1 MKQVVKSF
9 LCVLLLFS
17 AAPVVTSDCG
27 ASCGIT
33 SSTSSS
39 CGDCDNDCNGCGEC
53 HSIFI
58 PQSTGANLAREM
70 YDPTMG
76 PRYDADCFNGGWRL
90 VLEYERSFRD
100 ERIAQC
106 LFGGTDTL
114 NFVGSQAGLAT
125 APESFSRVL
134 AAEYFG
140 LSQETAQSIS
150 FCPEISNIILD
161 FQMYWGLDNWCN
173 GLFFNINVP
182 FTRTRWK
189 LNARCN
195 DGLVNGASSCNSCD
209 TGCGNDCFDSC
220 NSCDTSCN
228 NDCSFDCN
236 SCCDNLLTCST
247 PATLIPAGCLNSTAG
262 GVALVDGVTPASSIQ
277 EALSGDF
284 LFGDMQTPWRFGRF
298 NFGCET
304 EKGVAD
310 VDLILG
316 YNFWNCE
323 DYHLGVYFQAV
334 APTGTEIDACFARE
348 IFTPIIGNGHFWEV
362 GGGLTAHWELWNCND
377 DHAISVWLQGNV
389 THLLHDCQVRTFDF
403 AANGCMSRYLL
414 LKEFTGTGDTL
425 AYNGNLISAVN
436 YTTRYADVSVSVKGN
451 AAIKFIYQ
459 HCGWIFGLGYEI
471 YGRSAED
478 ICIRSG
484 FVDGSLADRQF
495 GIKGACAPVAAPGFT
510 TAGVGDAQAIVAPVL
525 NANSPRRLVA
535 TQSNATIS
543 GCGDTDS
550 PFDLINL
557 ATPGFVY
564 VDACQ
569 NLVGTAVGTDIGD
582 GLVVAVDSLAA
593 GATVAAVTGLVTG
606 TPASVLLTGD
616 ASELNANSARAPRQ
630 ISNKVFGTIDYMW
643 RDCDWSPFVGVA
655 GEGVFASRDE
665 CCTLN
670 KWGVWVR
677 GGFNW

>member
-9 LCVLLLFS
+9 LCALLLFS
-17 AAPVVTSDCG
+17 TAPVIIADCG
-27 ASCGIT
+27 DSCGIS
-33 SSTSSS
+33 SSTSSN
-39 CGDCDNDCNGCGEC
+39 CGDCSNDCCTEC

-76 PRYDADCFNGGWRL
+76 PRYDADCFNGGFRL
-90 VLEYERSFRD
+90 VLEGEKSFRD
-100 ERIAQC
+100 KRIAQC

-114 NFVGSQAGLAT
+114 NFVGSRAGLAT
-125 APESFSRVL
+125 APETYTRVL

-140 LSQETAQSIS
+140 LAQDTAQSIS

-182 FTRTRWK
+182 FTHTRWK
-189 LNARCN
+189 LNASCN
-195 DGLVNGASSCNSCD
+195 EGLLDGVTSCSDCNNSCNNDCNNDCNSC
-209 TGCGNDCFDSC
+209 
-220 NSCDTSCN
+220 

-236 SCCDNLLTCST
+236 SCCDSLLTCST
-247 PATLIPAGCLNSTAG
+247 PATVIPAGCVNSTAA
-262 GVALVDGVTPASSIQ
+262 GVTLTGTGVTPASSIQ

-284 LFGDMQTPWRFGRF
+284 LFGDMQTAWRYGRF
-298 NFGCET
+298 DFGCKSEN
-304 EKGVAD
+304 KVAD

-348 IFTPIIGNGHFWEV
+348 IFNPIVGNGHFWEV

-389 THLLHDCQVRTFDF
+389 THLISDCQVRTFDF

-414 LKEFTGTGDTL
+414 LKEFTGSVDAGTF
-425 AYNGNLISAVN
+425 AYNGQLINAVN

-451 AAIKFIYQ
+451 AAIKFVYQ

-478 ICIRSG
+478 ICIKSG
-484 FVDGSLADRQF
+484 FVDGSLVDRQF
-495 GIKGACAPVAAPGFT
+495 GIKGACSPVAAQGFAT
-510 TAGVGDAQAIVAPVL
+510 DTAVAPNQLINGATVV
-525 NANSPRRLVA
+525 NAFSPRRLVS
-535 TQSNATIS
+535 TQSTATIS
-543 GCGDTDS
+543 GCGTTDS
-550 PFDLINL
+550 AVTLQNT
-557 ATPGFVY
+557 ANPGFVY
-564 VDACQ
+564 VDACANIASTDNNAPVA
-569 NLVGTAVGTDIGD
+569 NLILAE
-582 GLVVAVDSLAA
+582 DSLTGTLAISAA
-593 GATVAAVTGLVTG
+593 TGEVTGVTA
-606 TPASVLLTGD
+606 ASVLLTGD

-630 ISNKVFGTIDYMW
+630 ITNKVFGTIDYMW
-643 RDCDWSPFVGVA
+643 RDCDWSPFVGIA

-665 CCTLN
+665 CCSLN

>member
-9 LCVLLLFS
+9 LCALLLFS
-17 AAPVVTSDCG
+17 TAPIITSDCG
-27 ASCGIT
+27 ASCGVS
-33 SSTSSS
+33 SSTSSN
-39 CGDCDNDCNGCGEC
+39 CGDCNDSCCGEC

-76 PRYDADCFNGGWRL
+76 PRYDADCFNGGFRL
-90 VLEYERSFRD
+90 VLEGEKSFRD
-100 ERIAQC
+100 KRIAQC

-125 APESFSRVL
+125 APESYTRVL

-140 LSQETAQSIS
+140 LAQDTAQSIS

-182 FTRTRWK
+182 FTHTRWK
-189 LNARCN
+189 LNATCN
-195 DGLVNGASSCNSCD
+195 EGLLDGVTSCSDCNNSCNNDCNSCD
-209 TGCGNDCFDSC
+209 TGC
-220 NSCDTSCN
+220 

-236 SCCDNLLTCST
+236 SCCDSLLTCST
-247 PATLIPAGCLNSTAG
+247 PATVIPAGCVNSTAA
-262 GVALVDGVTPASSIQ
+262 GVTLTGTGVTPATSIQ

-284 LFGDMQTPWRFGRF
+284 LFGDMQTAWRYGRF
-298 NFGCET
+298 DFGCKSEN
-304 EKGVAD
+304 KVAD

-334 APTGTEIDACFARE
+334 APTGTELDACFARE
-348 IFTPIIGNGHFWEV
+348 IFNPIVGNGHFWEV

-389 THLLHDCQVRTFDF
+389 THLISDCQVRTFDF

-414 LKEFTGTGDTL
+414 LKEFTGSIDDGTF
-425 AYNGNLISAVN
+425 AYNGQLINAVN

-451 AAIKFIYQ
+451 AAIKFVYQ

-478 ICIRSG
+478 ICIKTG
-484 FVDGSLADRQF
+484 FVDGSLVDRQF
-495 GIKGACAPVAAPGFT
+495 GIKGACAPVAAQGFVTT
-510 TAGVGDAQAIVAPVL
+510 TAAPAGTIVGATVV
-525 NANSPRRLVA
+525 NANSPRRLVS
-535 TQSNATIS
+535 TQSNATIA
-543 GCGDTDS
+543 GCGTTDS
-550 PFDLINL
+550 AFELING
-557 ATPGFVY
+557 AAAGFVY
-564 VDACQ
+564 VDACA
-569 NLVGTAVGTDIGD
+569 NLGSTDTGAAVANLT
-582 GLVVAVDSLAA
+582 VANDSLTGGAVAA
-593 GATVAAVTGLVTG
+593 GTGLVTG

-630 ISNKVFGTIDYMW
+630 ITNKVFGTIDYMW
-643 RDCDWSPFVGVA
+643 RDCDWSPFVGIA

-665 CCTLN
+665 CCSLN